1 MTTGREIKVLSFF
14 AGIGGIELGLEWAGS
29 GGMPP
34 GWPDA
39 ARPPESVFRAVGQI
53 ELEPYALSVL
63 GRRWPDVPRFGDI
76 TKLTIEELPEA
87 DLWCGGFPCQ
97 DISTAGKGA
106 GITGSRSGLFF
117 DWMKLVE
124 KARPPMV
131 LMENVGAL
139 LFRGLDAVLAELAR
153 IGYDAE
159 WECVPAAAVG
169 ARHRRDRVF
178 ILALSPD
185 APFPAGCWAGPARA
199 GLLEMLCIGNT
210 GGIWSAD
217 PGMDRLVPR
226 RQIVENRLERLGNA
240 VVPQAAELLGTM
252 LLNPL
257 PLPFLGLPFAVL
269 KNGIWIESRKSAF
282 GGFSFSG
289 QWPRSGTMINGVA
302 SGRYPCLCSLPHNKS
317 AMPTPSG
324 WDETNPGGSYTLN
337 RSLWPMPTG
346 LTGTRPP
353 CPPTKLLL
361 SGERSHGWDLDTAV
375 IDDASGNPN
384 RAWPTPRGAD
394 RGGPQ
399 WKTEKTMA
407 DSRFSSMLSSEVL
420 VEDSG
425 WFPTPTGSDGPMGD
439 GGFGRHIV
447 KDVADSGR
455 ISSLTQL
462 IRVRQAAAGERY
474 PTPRGMDGK
483 MMQDPETWN
492 KRRLRYAE
500 QNEGMYQSLG
510 VAVQLRAIVDDDMLP
525 KDVRLNPE
533 WVEWLMGFPRGWT
546 EA

>member
-139 LFRGLDAVLAELAR
+139 LFRGLYAVLAELAR

-217 PGMDRLVPR
+217 PGMDRIVPW

-302 SGRYPCLCSLPHNKS
+302 SGRWPCLCPLVTVSQAWPTPCGMDS
-317 AMPTPSG
+317 AMMEKPGHWEDRRESWAGKGINLQRPLGVSVLQDAYSTPSG

-337 RSLWPMPTG
+337 RSLWPTPTG

-361 SGERSHGWDLDTAV
+361 SGERSHGWDLGTAV

-384 RAWPTPRGAD
+384 RAWPTP
-394 RGGPQ
+394 
-399 WKTEKTMA
+399 K
-407 DSRFSSMLSSEVL
+407 
-420 VEDSG
+420 
-425 WFPTPTGSDGPMGD
+425 
-439 GGFGRHIV
+439 
-447 KDVADSGR
+447 
-455 ISSLTQL
+455 
-462 IRVRQAAAGERY
+462 
-474 PTPRGMDGK
+474 GMDGK
-483 MMQDPETWN
+483 MMEDPETWN

-500 QNEGMYQSLG
+500 QNKGMYQSLG

-546 EA
+546 EARRWRCPARRSCPGYAAGTPGRN